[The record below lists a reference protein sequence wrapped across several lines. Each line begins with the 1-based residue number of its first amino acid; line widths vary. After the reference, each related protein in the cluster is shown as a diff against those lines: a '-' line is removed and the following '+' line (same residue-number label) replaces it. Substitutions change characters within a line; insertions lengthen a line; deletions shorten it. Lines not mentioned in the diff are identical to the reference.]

1 MNSYVTVE
9 ITGKYVKRFVR
20 SLYKKNIR
28 FYSLDFK
35 LKYVCATISYQDYLK
50 IKELKT
56 IYKVRIINYKGLI
69 KYKQLFSIYKIF
81 IFSIMLGFLLLFVLT
96 NTIFDIDVIH
106 DKKDVR
112 LFIQEQ
118 LNLYGIKKFQFV
130 KSFDE
135 NEKIAS
141 KILTSN
147 RNKLE
152 WLEIE
157 RVGCKYI
164 VRVEERKLKQD
175 DDTSN
180 TPRDIVAK
188 KKGMIVSITATKGE
202 VVKKINDYVDIG
214 DVIISGSIKNKDKVK
229 DYVSAKGI
237 VFAEVWYHAQ
247 VEVPYLYKE
256 ITTTGNTKN
265 ILSLKIMN
273 HDFRFFS
280 PFKTKKDNI
289 ILSLSN
295 PILPFSISLIHEEET
310 IVEDSIYSEEV
321 AILKALEV
329 ARKRLEDTLSDN
341 DTIIYEKH
349 LKNREEDSKIV
360 VDIFFK
366 VKEDITGYM
375 EIVPNVE
382 GDILK
387 E

>member
-157 RVGCKYI
+157 RVGTKYI
-164 VRVEERKLKQD
+164 VRVEERIIKTEKD
-175 DDTSN
+175 KCS
-180 TPRDIVAK
+180 PRNIIAK
-188 KKGMIVSITATKGE
+188 KTGIIMNITSSKGE
-202 VVKKINDYVDIG
+202 VIKTVNDYVKKGDIL
-214 DVIISGSIKNKDKVK
+214 ISGIITKNDEEKNRVCAEGKV
-229 DYVSAKGI
+229 Y
-237 VFAEVWYHAQ
+237 AETWYQ
-247 VEVPYLYKE
+247 VIVEVPYNYKE
-256 ITTTGNTKN
+256 TIYTKEYKKN
-265 ILSLKIMN
+265 ISFTIFNKRYALFKDYNEFITSEKTLKSN
-273 HDFRFFS
+273 VL
-280 PFKTKKDNI
+280 PFK
-289 ILSLSN
+289 
-295 PILPFSISLIHEEET
+295 ISLENNQKIINIDQIYTNEELDLKAFQLAKEKILT
-310 IVEDSIYSEEV
+310 IVKEENN
-321 AILKALEV
+321 ILLE
-329 ARKRLEDTLSDN
+329 KKLKTTPKNS
-341 DTIIYEKH
+341 TIEM
-349 LKNREEDSKIV
+349 V
-360 VDIFFK
+360 IFFK
-366 VKEDITGYM
+366 VKEDITLYQ
-375 EIVPNVE
+375 
-382 GDILK
+382 DI
-387 E
+387 EENG